1 METFKPSKN
10 RSSLISNEVMMKHRY
25 ELSLNA
31 QKVLFGLAQS
41 IDHTLDLFGEIE
53 IDIQAFFDYLGVNHR
68 EDRWQLVRDA
78 FGEISKNPLQ
88 YSTEDAKRWAF
99 IPWMSVKFDQS
110 NSTHVVI
117 RFTEDAKPFLL
128 QLNGYVKI
136 QGKYITSLQSQH
148 ATWLYPV
155 MKMIEGKYYGQHVL
169 SIQRLMEYTFTEDKK
184 QHPAYHDPKIGKTN
198 FLARVLGLKKSKAG
212 YTIIDESPLGQI
224 NKHTDIT
231 VSAQPLKTGLKID
244 RIAFIVQSKKEIK
257 KPLPVQSQPKYGTAE
272 KMAFRVPMSQL
283 FELAA
288 ATGKT
293 VDALMRE
300 MKYKK
305 SPDGKWAYK
314 ANENWVQD
322 QKQNDLFNGA
332 VDAYINN
339 D

>member
-1 METFKPSKN
+1 METFKPTKN

-25 ELSLNA
+25 DLSLNA

-53 IDIQAFFDYLGVNHR
+53 INIQAFFDYLGVNHR
-68 EDRWQLVRDA
+68 EDRWAVVRDA
-78 FGEISKNPLQ
+78 FREISENPLQ
-88 YSTEDAKRWAF
+88 FSTEDARRWSF
-99 IPWMSVKFDQS
+99 IPWMSVEFDAADS
-110 NSTHVVI
+110 SHVKI
-117 RFTEDAKPFLL
+117 QFTEKAKPFLL

-136 QGKYITSLQSQH
+136 QGKYITALGSPH

-184 QHPAYHDPKIGKTN
+184 QHPGYHDSKHGKNN
-198 FLARVLGLKKSKAG
+198 FLSRVLGIKKSDNG
-212 YTIIDESPLGQI
+212 YIIVDDSPLGQI

-244 RIAFIVQSKKEIK
+244 RIAFVVQSKKATK
-257 KPLPVQSQPKYGTAE
+257 KPLPEQPQKYGETQN
-272 KMAFRVPMSQL
+272 MAYRVPMSQL
-283 FELAA
+283 FELSA

-293 VDALMRE
+293 VDVLMRE

-305 SPDGKWAYK
+305 SADGKWAYK
-314 ANENWVQD
+314 ANENWVKD